1 MVNKKDCKVV
11 VLKRSCLTGRI
22 VWAYRGDSEEGA
34 RKAYWRACK
43 KEVRRVRNWM
53 KRMANRRRQL
63 LRIIT
68 HSDSSSVSSSMLKSM
83 NPQQRAAARKIM
95 QLAKR
100 EPPLDRAFY
109 DHIVEEAKRR
119 NWQSGRWKKARE
131 KMIRYGQTH
140 TVSEYQPK
148 DKKKKQ

>member
-1 MVNKKDCKVV
+1 MVSKQDSKVIII
-11 VLKRSCLTGRI
+11 KRSCLTGRI

-68 HSDSSSVSSSMLKSM
+68 HGDSTSVSSSILKNM
-83 NPQQRAAARKIM
+83 NPQQRAAARKII
-95 QLAKR
+95 QLAKN

-109 DHIVEEAKRR
+109 DHIIEEAKRR
-119 NWQSGRWKKARE
+119 NWQSARWADSRT
-131 KMIRYGQTH
+131 KMIRYGQTY
-140 TVSEYQPK
+140 VKSEYKPK
-148 DKKKKQ
+148 NK